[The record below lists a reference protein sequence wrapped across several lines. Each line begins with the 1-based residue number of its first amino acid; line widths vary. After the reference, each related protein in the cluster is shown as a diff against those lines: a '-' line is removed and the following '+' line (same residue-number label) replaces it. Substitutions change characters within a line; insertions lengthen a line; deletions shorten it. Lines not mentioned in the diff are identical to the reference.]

1 MSLQADRI
9 PLQLTGL
16 FRGGFTTFLR
26 ESMGN
31 AVFFSTY
38 EHVRYHMHRKLRDS
52 SSGVTGLVDMGIGI
66 VSGGLGG
73 IAVSFVFSIFSL

>member
-1 MSLQADRI
+1 
-9 PLQLTGL
+9 
-16 FRGGFTTFLR
+16 
-26 ESMGN
+26 MGN

-38 EHVRYHMHRKLRDS
+38 EHVRYHMHRKFRDS

-73 IAVSFVFSIFSL
+73 IAVSFVFSIFFVMDIILDLGDCDFIFSD